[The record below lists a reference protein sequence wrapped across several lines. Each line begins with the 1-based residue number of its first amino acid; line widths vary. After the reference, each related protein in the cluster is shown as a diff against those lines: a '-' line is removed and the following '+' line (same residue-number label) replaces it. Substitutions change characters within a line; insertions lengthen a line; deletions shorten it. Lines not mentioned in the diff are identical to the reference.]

1 MVENIFISAFLMGL
15 LGSTHCVA
23 MCGGIVGMLSQ
34 QCGDVTPG
42 VRNKTLGMV
51 LTYNG
56 GRIASYCL
64 IGVLAGFIGQLGF
77 GFFNPST
84 ALLYSR
90 LLTSF
95 FMASFA
101 FYLLGWPSFL
111 PFLEKKGQA
120 VWRLVSPITSKL
132 IPARS
137 LSQSFSLGLVWGWL
151 PCGLVYSAVALSLS
165 TTKIVYGAVTMLSF
179 GLGTLPALLLIGL
192 ASQKL
197 TRLKQST
204 ALRQVA
210 ALIVFSLAVM
220 HLLAIGILPHSIHA
234 GH

>member
-56 GRIASYCL
+56 ARIASYCL

-84 ALLYSR
+84 AL
-90 LLTSF
+90 
-95 FMASFA
+95 
-101 FYLLGWPSFL
+101 
-111 PFLEKKGQA
+111 
-120 VWRLVSPITSKL
+120 
-132 IPARS
+132 
-137 LSQSFSLGLVWGWL
+137 
-151 PCGLVYSAVALSLS
+151 
-165 TTKIVYGAVTMLSF
+165 
-179 GLGTLPALLLIGL
+179 
-192 ASQKL
+192 
-197 TRLKQST
+197 
-204 ALRQVA
+204 
-210 ALIVFSLAVM
+210 
-220 HLLAIGILPHSIHA
+220 
-234 GH
+234 